1 MMQKDINAER
11 WQIGSSSLPHDM
23 LASLDGEPGHNSWL
37 DHPPKMGR
45 SFISKVGLKTALVLS
60 TLGLGLFRG
69 LRSGD
74 LRPAAELPYYLP
86 LERPALHPR
95 PPGELGIGYLR
106 LGL

>member
-23 LASLDGEPGHNSWL
+23 LAFLDGEPGHNSWL

-69 LRSGD
+69 FRS
-74 LRPAAELPYYLP
+74 RPAAELPYYLP